1 MTYKRSMSFIAL
13 LAVLTASVLAVLA
26 LAIPALAENK
36 ATPEPTIVTFDVAE
50 DMNRFVWD
58 KDTVHEDGMPA
69 YGSAFYT
76 EGWLYPA
83 GTLDG
88 TNGVI
93 VNEDGTV
100 EPEFPE
106 LVVGTW
112 ACYGYMIGDGAR
124 TETGP
129 WVASTQ
135 IYNIGEQAGE
145 ETLITT
151 GFELVDL
158 NTNIDRAVTGGTGQY
173 AHAGGEL
180 HQQLLGFNQSEGVV
194 LRVEFELQNV
204 AETAEASSAQ

>member
-1 MTYKRSMSFIAL
+1 MTQKRSISFIAL
-13 LAVLTASVLAVLA
+13 LAVLTALVVGAIALA
-26 LAIPALAENK
+26 LPALAENRV
-36 ATPEPTIVTFDVAE
+36 TPEPTIVTFDVAE

-135 IYNIGEQAGE
+135 IYNLGDQAGE
-145 ETLITT
+145 ETIVTT
-151 GFELVDL
+151 GFELVDF
-158 NTNIDRAVTGGTGQY
+158 NTNVERAVVGGTGQY
-173 AHAGGEL
+173 AHASGEL

-194 LRVEFELQNV
+194 LRVEFDLQNV
-204 AETAEASSAQ
+204 EETAALGQAQ